1 MRMTMIITMITVIT
15 NIKTIIFKLMLIMIN
30 IKMIFSKNLHV

>member
-1 MRMTMIITMITVIT
+1 MRMTMIITMITEI
-15 NIKTIIFKLMLIMIN
+15 IIIMTIIFKLIMIN

>member
-1 MRMTMIITMITVIT
+1 MIFTMIMVIIIMTMI
-15 NIKTIIFKLMLIMIN
+15 FKLILIMIN